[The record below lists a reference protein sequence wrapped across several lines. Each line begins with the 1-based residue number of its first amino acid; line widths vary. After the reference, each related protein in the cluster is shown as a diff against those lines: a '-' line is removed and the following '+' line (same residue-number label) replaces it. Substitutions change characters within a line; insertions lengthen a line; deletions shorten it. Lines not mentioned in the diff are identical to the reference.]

1 MQWSEVRS
9 HKLKYWKDTHTIILA
24 MVSEDVLSS
33 VPIKKVKKPK
43 TYSEYKWGEWG
54 QQSGVDHWQQTGQV
68 TLPRTH
74 KE

>member
-1 MQWSEVRS
+1 MQWSEVRF
-9 HKLKYWKDTHTIILA
+9 HKLKYSKDTIILA
-24 MVSEDVLSS
+24 MVSEDVLSC
-33 VPIKKVKKPK
+33 VAIKTVKKPK